1 MENRYIKFCQ
11 KLYEDWI
18 DGELRVN
25 ELCKNLFQLEYIPE
39 PYLNF
44 KATQNP
50 LYILNINP
58 GSGMDDLQL
67 RDKLIEA
74 KYNDVANRF
83 GDFYLSDDF
92 KKSGAAY
99 RRNIRALQI
108 AEDNGFDGFV
118 NLETIPFHSN
128 TLNKVSALKV
138 VKSEPILIEYT
149 ALLKG
154 FISDKCV
161 VVVAACSSRD
171 RITKDTVSNN
181 SWLDFQRDCIGFNLK
196 NSKLTPLVIKNNKV
210 TSAIISDRNKHILL
224 MMGSNNF
231 PTTTIKL

>member
-1 MENRYIKFCQ
+1 MESTYIAFCQ
-11 KLYEDWI
+11 KLFEDWRSSNLKV
-18 DGELRVN
+18 DRSCEQ
-25 ELCKNLFQLEYIPE
+25 LFQLEYVPE

-44 KATQNP
+44 KASQNP

-67 RDKLIEA
+67 RDKLIED
-74 KYNDVANRF
+74 KYDDVANRF
-83 GDFYLSDDF
+83 GDFYLSNDF
-92 KKSGAAY
+92 KKAGAAY

-108 AEDNGFDGFV
+108 AEDNGFNGFV

-128 TLNKVSALKV
+128 TLNKLRALEV

-149 ALLKG
+149 ALLKD

-171 RITKDTVSNN
+171 SITKKTVSDN
-181 SWLDFQRDCIGFNLK
+181 SWLNFQRDCIGLNLET
-196 NSKLTPLVIKNNKV
+196 SKLTPLVIKNNKV

-231 PTTTIKL
+231 PATTIKL

>member
-1 MENRYIKFCQ
+1 MKNTYIGFCQ
-11 KLYEDWI
+11 KLFEDWKSNNLKVDI
-18 DGELRVN
+18 SCEQ
-25 ELCKNLFQLEYIPE
+25 LFQLEYVPE

-44 KATQNP
+44 KASQNP

-67 RDKLIEA
+67 RDKLIED

-83 GDFYLSDDF
+83 GNFYLSDNF
-92 KKSGAAY
+92 KKAGAAY

-108 AEDNGFDGFV
+108 AEDNGFNGFV

-128 TLNKVSALKV
+128 TLSKVSALKV

-149 ALLKG
+149 ALLKD

-161 VVVAACSSRD
+161 VVVAACSSKHS
-171 RITKDTVSNN
+171 ITKDTVSNN
-181 SWLDFQRDCIGFNLK
+181 FWLNFQRDCIGLNLK
-196 NSKLTPLVIKNNKV
+196 TSKLNPLIIKDSKV
-210 TSAIISDRNKHILL
+210 TAAIISDKNKHILL

-231 PTTTIKL
+231 PATSIKL